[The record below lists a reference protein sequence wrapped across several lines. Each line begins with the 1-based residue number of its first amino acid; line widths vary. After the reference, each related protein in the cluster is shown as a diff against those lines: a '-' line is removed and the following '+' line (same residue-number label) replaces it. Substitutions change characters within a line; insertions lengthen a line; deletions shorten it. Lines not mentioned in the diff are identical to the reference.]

1 MGSDVTGAA
10 ELMKV
15 IKKLSGEINESKNS
29 HWLNA
34 LMGHQM
40 KELFLAVD
48 QDKID
53 GSRIPA
59 FSKCSMFKE
68 CGLAGFRH
76 VARAWKLKERRLMF
90 K

>member
-1 MGSDVTGAA
+1 MGR
-10 ELMKV
+10 
-15 IKKLSGEINESKNS
+15 
-29 HWLNA
+29 
-34 LMGHQM
+34 QM
-40 KELFLAVD
+40 KELCLTVD

-68 CGLAGFRH
+68 YGLAGFRH
-76 VARAWKLKERRLMF
+76 VARAQKLKERRFMF